1 MGKLITP
8 ALMQEIRS
16 QFRLDWTGI
25 HGAGHWA
32 RVRYHGVWLA
42 RQLDADVRIPS
53 LFAVLHDS
61 QRQNDDHDPQHG
73 PRAAEYAG
81 WARKRG
87 LFELD
92 DTAFELLQI
101 ACTGHSDGHTQADV
115 SVQVCWDA
123 DRLDLGRVGIYPD
136 SRRLCTSPA
145 KHTGVIE
152 RAWHWSTR

>member
-1 MGKLITP
+1 MR
-8 ALMQEIRS
+8 EIRS

-25 HGAGHWA
+25 HGAAHWA

-42 RQLDADVRIPS
+42 RQLDADLRIPS

-61 QRQNDDHDPQHG
+61 QRQNDEHDPEHG
-73 PRAAEYAG
+73 PRAAEYAA
-81 WARKRG
+81 WVRRRG

-92 DTAFELLQI
+92 DAAFELLQI

-123 DRLDLGRVGIYPD
+123 DRLDLGRVGTYPD
-136 SRRLCTSPA
+136 SRRLCTNPA
-145 KHTGVIE
+145 KQAGVIE
-152 RAWHWSTR
+152 RAWHWSMRQ

>member
-1 MGKLITP
+1 MAKLITP
-8 ALMQEIRS
+8 ALMREIRG

-25 HGAGHWA
+25 HGAAHWA

-42 RQLDADVRIPS
+42 RQLGADVRIPS

-61 QRQNDDHDPQHG
+61 QRQNDGHDPQHG
-73 PRAAEYAG
+73 PRAAEYAA
-81 WARKRG
+81 WARKHG

-92 DTAFELLQI
+92 DAAFELLKI
-101 ACTGHSDGHTQADV
+101 ACIGHSDGHTQADV

-145 KHTGVIE
+145 KHAGVIE

>member
-1 MGKLITP
+1 MAKLITP
-8 ALMQEIRS
+8 ALMREIRG

-25 HGAGHWA
+25 HGAAHWA

-42 RQLDADVRIPS
+42 RQLGADVRIPS
-53 LFAVLHDS
+53 IFAVLHDS
-61 QRQNDDHDPQHG
+61 QRQNDGHDPQHG
-73 PRAAEYAG
+73 PRAAEYAA

-92 DTAFELLQI
+92 DAAFELLKI
-101 ACTGHSDGHTQADV
+101 ACIGHSDGHTQADV

-145 KHTGVIE
+145 KHAGVIE

>member
-16 QFRLDWTGI
+16 QFRLDWAGI
-25 HGAGHWA
+25 HGAAHWA

-42 RQLDADVRIPS
+42 RQLGADVRIPS

-61 QRQNDDHDPQHG
+61 QRQNEGHDPEHG
-73 PRAAEYAG
+73 PRAAEYAA
-81 WARKRG
+81 WLRKRG

-92 DTAFELLQI
+92 DTALALLQA
-101 ACTGHSDGHTQADV
+101 ACMGHSDGHTRADV

-123 DRLDLGRVGIYPD
+123 DRLDLGRAGTYPD
-136 SRRLCTSPA
+136 SRRLCTRPA
-145 KHTGVIE
+145 KQADVIE
-152 RAWHWSTR
+152 RAWHWSTG

>member
-1 MGKLITP
+1 MAKLITP
-8 ALMQEIRS
+8 ALMREIRG

-25 HGAGHWA
+25 HGAAHWA

-42 RQLDADVRIPS
+42 RQLGADVRIPS

-61 QRQNDDHDPQHG
+61 QRQNDGHDPQHG
-73 PRAAEYAG
+73 PRAAEYAA
-81 WARKRG
+81 WARKHG

-92 DTAFELLQI
+92 DAAFEPLKI
-101 ACTGHSDGHTQADV
+101 ACIGHSDGHTQADV

-145 KHTGVIE
+145 KHAGVIE